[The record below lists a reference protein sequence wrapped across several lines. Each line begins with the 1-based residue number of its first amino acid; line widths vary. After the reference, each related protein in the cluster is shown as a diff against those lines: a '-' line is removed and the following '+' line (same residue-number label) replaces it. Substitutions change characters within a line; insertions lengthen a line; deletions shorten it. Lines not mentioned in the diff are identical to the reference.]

1 MHAYT
6 IGQMASSDET
16 TAQHQ
21 EQLLTAEDGR
31 QYAIDNVDTGLAAI
45 ATTEH
50 VGAAIVSFNL
60 PSAPALFLGLAYKAF
75 ATYRDIEIPAL
86 FDRHPQ
92 GMWPDD
98 HKPLLDLCEQF
109 AAHVV
114 FAFTALESFANEVIA
129 NEVTARG
136 YTYTTTRSTKK
147 AKPGEKV
154 TFGGE
159 ALERNV
165 SLNEKLAQ
173 VLPDA
178 LDVASPKGLHLWRD
192 YKSLKEWR
200 DRIIHLKAA
209 DRRAHGPEVPSI
221 WGDMLR
227 NPKEPF
233 CDNAHKLMGSYGP
246 AVSNRRWYQKY
257 PYS

>member
-1 MHAYT
+1 
-6 IGQMASSDET
+6 MASSDET
-16 TAQHQ
+16 TAQRQ
-21 EQLLTAEDGR
+21 ERLLAAEDGR
-31 QYAIDNVDTGLAAI
+31 QYAIEKYGTGLAAI
-45 ATTEH
+45 ATTERI
-50 VGAAIVSFNL
+50 GTEIVSFNL
-60 PSAPALFLGLAYKAF
+60 PSAPALFLDLAHKAF
-75 ATYRDIEIPAL
+75 ATYRHIEIPGL

-92 GMWPDD
+92 GTWPDD
-98 HKPLLDLCEQF
+98 HKPFLDLCEQF

-129 NEVTARG
+129 NEATARG
-136 YTYTTTRSTKK
+136 YKYTTTRSTNK

-154 TFGGE
+154 TYEGE
-159 ALERNV
+159 ALERKV

-178 LDVASPKGLHLWRD
+178 LGVASPKGLHLWRD

-200 DRIIHLKAA
+200 DRIIHLKSA

-233 CDNAHKLMGSYGP
+233 CDNTHKLMGSYGP
-246 AVSNRRWYQKY
+246 DVSNRRWHQEY